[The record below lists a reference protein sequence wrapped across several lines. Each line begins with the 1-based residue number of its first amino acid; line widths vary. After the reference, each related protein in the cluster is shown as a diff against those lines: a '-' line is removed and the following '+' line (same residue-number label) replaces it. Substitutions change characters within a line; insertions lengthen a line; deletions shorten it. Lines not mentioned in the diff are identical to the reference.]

1 MKMIPWKRLAKYLA
15 GEAGEEDK
23 RKLDQWINKDYTH
36 SKSFEETKMY
46 WNHIKR
52 EEASS
57 IDVEGAWD
65 NLKTK
70 ILEHEPHLAQ
80 TSRVQPLYTRVL
92 KYAALVLL
100 VIGLGTGGFFA
111 YRNINQAMTT
121 VTVQTP
127 DQANKKQVYLPDGS
141 LAYVHYGSMLNYPKQ
156 FEQPRRSVKVKGEVY
171 FDVER
176 NPAQPFIVSARDA
189 RIEVL
194 GTSFNVNT
202 NFSGKKVEVLV
213 KSGSVKLSR
222 ENLPGQYLILEAGY
236 KGILTPQSLKKTK
249 NTDSNY
255 IAWVTGRLTFKGQRL
270 EEVVKTLMRTY
281 NVNIRMEDPGI
292 GDSKITTNFT
302 NESID
307 TVLAVIATTFDLKVE
322 QTGSN
327 TYLLKQVDE

>member
-1 MKMIPWKRLAKYLA
+1 
-15 GEAGEEDK
+15 
-23 RKLDQWINKDYTH
+23 
-36 SKSFEETKMY
+36 
-46 WNHIKR
+46 
-52 EEASS
+52 
-57 IDVEGAWD
+57 
-65 NLKTK
+65 
-70 ILEHEPHLAQ
+70 
-80 TSRVQPLYTRVL
+80 
-92 KYAALVLL
+92 
-100 VIGLGTGGFFA
+100 
-111 YRNINQAMTT
+111 MTT

-127 DQANKKQVYLPDGS
+127 DQAKKKQVYLPDGS
-141 LAYVHYGSMLNYPKQ
+141 LAYVHYGSMLNYPKH
-156 FEQPRRSVKVKGEVY
+156 FEQPRRNVKVKGEVY

-222 ENLPGQYLILEAGY
+222 ENHSDQYLILEAGY

-281 NVNIRMEDPGI
+281 NVNIRIEDPDI

>member
-1 MKMIPWKRLAKYLA
+1 MIPWKRLAKYLA

-23 RKLDQWINKDYTH
+23 RKLDQWINKDHHH

-52 EEASS
+52 EAASS
-57 IDVEGAWD
+57 IDVDAAWD
-65 NLKTK
+65 NVKSR
-70 ILEHEPHLAQ
+70 ILEQEPGLEKTPH
-80 TSRVQPLYTRVL
+80 VQPLYTRML

-121 VTVQTP
+121 VTVHTP
-127 DQANKKQVYLPDGS
+127 QQANKKQVYLPDGS
-141 LAYVHYGSMLNYPKQ
+141 LAYVNYGSRLNYPKQ
-156 FEQPRRSVKVKGEVY
+156 FEQLQRSVKVNGEVY
-171 FDVER
+171 FDVEK
-176 NPAQPFIVSARDA
+176 NPSQPFVVSARDA

-213 KSGSVKLSR
+213 KSGTVKLSR
-222 ENLPGQYLILEAGY
+222 ENQPEQYLILEAGY
-236 KGILTPQSLKKTK
+236 KGMLTPQSLKKTK
-249 NTDSNY
+249 NADSNY
-255 IAWVTGRLTFKGQRL
+255 IAWVTGRLTFKGQKL
-270 EEVVKTLMRTY
+270 DEVIKTLMRTY
-281 NVNIRMEDPGI
+281 NVNIRIEDPGI
-292 GDSKITTNFT
+292 RDSRISTNFT

-322 QTGSN
+322 QKDKD
-327 TYLLKQVDE
+327 TYLLKQTDE